1 MRSIEE
7 TEEQEH
13 TDTEITLG
21 MKSLLGVFFGLVLI
35 CGVFFGF
42 GYSLGRG
49 SSGLPKPSSRA
60 TSESAA
66 VTVAPKPPA
75 RPPFRSAASE
85 NDSPATAPYSPG
97 PDAREGET
105 TPASRKPS
113 ASVMKPVSQDSEV
126 ATS

>member
-1 MRSIEE
+1 MMRSIQE

-49 SSGLPKPSSRA
+49 GSASRPASPSS
-60 TSESAA
+60 SESA
-66 VTVAPKPPA
+66 TPSKP
-75 RPPFRSAASE
+75 AAQPSLT
-85 NDSPATAPYSPG
+85 TAAGQNTSGSSGSTQYAAEPG
-97 PDAREGET
+97 SSDAREAETNPIT
-105 TPASRKPS
+105 TPRKPS
-113 ASVMKPVSQDSEV
+113 ASVIK
-126 ATS
+126 

>member
-49 SSGLPKPSSRA
+49 SSSSPRPV
-60 TSESAA
+60 SAPNSA
-66 VTVAPKPPA
+66 STVQSAKTTA
-75 RPPFRSAASE
+75 RPPLTSTAEDDDGA
-85 NDSPATAPYSPG
+85 NPATYTPG
-97 PDAREGET
+97 PDA
-105 TPASRKPS
+105 
-113 ASVMKPVSQDSEV
+113 SE
-126 ATS
+126 S